1 MPSIIG
7 TYHSFFRHWLPP
19 MPLTAKGPRS
29 RVSRYLI
36 SAVCGLLPVLLGVAI
51 LHWQAERTL
60 EQSTTQTAKEAIR
73 QFDLMLDN
81 TALAAR
87 TLLPLAGQPCDKGA
101 KLALREQVTRR
112 PFVRA
117 TTLSWQ
123 RNIYCSS
130 LFGSSHQSPVNPDD
144 YVGGRL
150 WLMSGNPVTPDT
162 ALLVYR
168 LVEGDR
174 GAFASID
181 GYHLTNALRLI
192 SRYAHLV
199 LQVGPNWLDADG
211 KVHDGPVPEF
221 AVAHH
226 HLASAHYQYSV
237 EAGMPAGETW
247 RYMQARY
254 PALFSLVVFFGVLAG
269 VLAHWL
275 QKRSSAPTQELQRA
289 LSANEFI
296 PYFQPVVRGDTRQWA
311 GCEVL
316 MRWKHPKE
324 GLVRPD
330 LFIPLAEHSGLI
342 VPMTRALLRQTA
354 AQLAPHAARFS
365 PGFHI
370 GVNITARHCQ
380 DLELVQ
386 DCREFLA
393 AFPPGQ
399 VSLVLELTERELI
412 EPTDTTRRLF
422 DALHQLGVLIAID
435 DFGTGHSSLG
445 YLRNFNVDYLK
456 IDQSFVAMIGADAL
470 SRHILD
476 SIIELSGKLDLG
488 IVAEGVETAE
498 QCEYLVAQGVD
509 FLQGYLFGRPLPC
522 DEFIKSLASH

>member
-1 MPSIIG
+1 
-7 TYHSFFRHWLPP
+7 
-19 MPLTAKGPRS
+19 MPLTVTGPRK
-29 RVSRYLI
+29 RATRYLI
-36 SAVCGLLPVLLGVAI
+36 TTLSGLLPIALGVVI
-51 LHWQAERTL
+51 LYWQAERTL
-60 EQSTTQTAKEAIR
+60 QLSTAQTAQEAVR

-81 TALAAR
+81 TYLAAQA
-87 TLLPLAGQPCDKGA
+87 LLPLAGQPCDSGA
-101 KLALREQVTRR
+101 QLALREQVTRR

-117 TTLSWQ
+117 TTLSWK
-123 RNIYCSS
+123 RNIHCTS
-130 LFGSSHQSPVNPDD
+130 LFGGNYESAVNPDD
-144 YVGGRL
+144 YVDGTL
-150 WLMSGNPVTPDT
+150 WLMNGNPVTPDT

-168 LVEGDR
+168 LVDGDKA
-174 GAFASID
+174 AFASID

-192 SRYAHLV
+192 SRYAHLI
-199 LQVGPNWLDADG
+199 LQVGPNWLDAEG
-211 KVHDGPVPEF
+211 KVHDNAVPQF
-221 AVAHH
+221 PVAHH
-226 HLASAHYQYSV
+226 HLVSSRYHYSV
-237 EAGMPAGETW
+237 DAGMPAGEVW
-247 RYMQARY
+247 RYMEARY
-254 PALFSLVVFFGVLAG
+254 PALFSLLMFFGVLAG

-275 QKRSSAPTQELQRA
+275 QKRSSAPTHELQRA
-289 LSANEFI
+289 LGANEFI

-316 MRWKHPKE
+316 MRWQHPKE

-342 VPMTRALLRQTA
+342 VPMTRSLLRQTA
-354 AQLAPHAARFS
+354 AQLAPHAERFS
-365 PGFHI
+365 PGFHV

-380 DLELVQ
+380 DLALVD

-393 AFPPGQ
+393 AFTPGQ
-399 VSLVLELTERELI
+399 VTLVLELTERELI
-412 EPTDTTRRLF
+412 EPTNITRQLF
-422 DALHQLGVLIAID
+422 DALHELGVMIAID

-488 IVAEGVETAE
+488 IVAEGVETTE
-498 QCEYLVAQGVD
+498 QCEYLAAQGVD

-522 DEFIKSLASH
+522 EEFIKSLSSH

>member
-7 TYHSFFRHWLPP
+7 IVPFFFLHGRSS
-19 MPLTAKGPRS
+19 MPFTSQGPRS
-29 RVSRYLI
+29 RVARYCLSI
-36 SAVCGLLPVLLGVAI
+36 VCGLLPVLLGVVI
-51 LHWQAERTL
+51 LYWQAERTL
-60 EQSTTQTAKEAIR
+60 EQITAQTAREAVR

-81 TALAAR
+81 TALAAQD
-87 TLLPLAGQPCDKGA
+87 LLPLAGLPCDNA
-101 KLALREQVTRR
+101 ATLALREQVTRR

-123 RNIYCSS
+123 KKIYCSS
-130 LFGSSHQSPVNPDD
+130 LFGSRHDSPVNPDD

-150 WLMSGNPVTPDT
+150 WLMNGNPVTPDT

-168 LVEGDR
+168 LVDGDR

-192 SRYAHLV
+192 SRYASLV
-199 LQVGPNWLDADG
+199 LKVGPNWLDADG
-211 KVHDGPVPEF
+211 KVHTDAPPKF
-221 AVAHH
+221 AIAPHF
-226 HLASAHYQYSV
+226 LASNRYQYSV
-237 EAGMPAGETW
+237 DAGMPEGEVW

-254 PALFSLVVFFGVLAG
+254 PAVFSLVVFFGVLAG
-269 VLAHWL
+269 LLAHWL
-275 QKRSSAPTQELQRA
+275 QKSSSAPTHELQRA
-289 LSANEFI
+289 MGADEFI

-316 MRWKHPKE
+316 MRWQHPKE

-354 AQLAPHAARFS
+354 AQLAPHAERFS

-380 DLELVQ
+380 DLALVD
-386 DCREFLA
+386 DCRAFLA

-399 VSLVLELTERELI
+399 ITLVLELTERELI
-412 EPTDTTRRLF
+412 EPTDITRRLF
-422 DALHQLGVLIAID
+422 DALHQLGVMIAID

-445 YLRNFNVDYLK
+445 YLRHFNVDYLK

-476 SIIELSGKLDLG
+476 SIIELSVKLDLG
-488 IVAEGVETAE
+488 IVAEGVETAQ
-498 QCEYLVAQGVD
+498 QCDYLVAKGVD
-509 FLQGYLFGRPLPC
+509 FLQGYLFGRPLPG
-522 DEFIKSLASH
+522 DEFIKSVTRQ

>member
-1 MPSIIG
+1 
-7 TYHSFFRHWLPP
+7 

-29 RVSRYLI
+29 PTTRYLI
-36 SAVCGLLPVLLGVAI
+36 SGLSALLPILLGVPI

-60 EQSTTQTAKEAIR
+60 QKSTEQTAQEAVR

-81 TALAAR
+81 TDLAAR
-87 TLLPLAGQPCDKGA
+87 ALLPLAGQPCDNA
-101 KLALREQVTRR
+101 VQLALREQVTRR

-117 TTLSWQ
+117 TTLSFQ

-130 LFGSSHQSPVNPDD
+130 LFGSHYESPVNPED
-144 YVGGRL
+144 YVAGRL
-150 WLMSGNPVTPDT
+150 WLMNGNPVTPNT

-168 LVEGDR
+168 LTDGDK

-192 SRYAHLV
+192 SRYAGLI
-199 LQVGPNWLDADG
+199 LQVGPHWLAADG
-211 KVHDGPVPEF
+211 SVHTTPPPTF
-221 AVAHH
+221 AVAHQ
-226 HLASAHYQYSV
+226 HLVSQRYLYSV
-237 EAGMPAGETW
+237 EAGMPDGEIL
-247 RYMQARY
+247 RYMQERY
-254 PALFSLVVFFGVLAG
+254 PAVFSLVVFFGVLAG

-289 LSANEFI
+289 LGAHEFI
-296 PYFQPVVRGDTRQWA
+296 AYYQPVVRGDTREWA

-316 MRWKHPKE
+316 MRWQHPKE

-342 VPMTRALLRQTA
+342 VPMTRALMRQVAT
-354 AQLAPHAARFS
+354 QLAPHAARFA

-370 GVNITARHCQ
+370 GVNITARHCE
-380 DLELVQ
+380 DLALVE
-386 DCREFLA
+386 DCRTFLA

-399 VSLVLELTERELI
+399 VILVLELTERELI
-412 EPTDTTRRLF
+412 QPTDITRRLF
-422 DALHQLGVLIAID
+422 EALHELGVMIAID

-456 IDQSFVAMIGADAL
+456 IDQSFVAMIGQDAL

-488 IVAEGVETAE
+488 IVAEGVETTE
-498 QCEYLVAQGVD
+498 QCEYLAAQGVD
-509 FLQGYLFGRPLPC
+509 FLQGYLFGRPLPGE
-522 DEFIKSLASH
+522 EFIKSMRSH

>member
-1 MPSIIG
+1 
-7 TYHSFFRHWLPP
+7 
-19 MPLTAKGPRS
+19 MPLTVNGPRK
-29 RVSRYLI
+29 RASRYLI
-36 SAVCGLLPVLLGVAI
+36 TSLSALLPVALGVVI

-60 EQSTTQTAKEAIR
+60 QQNTAQTAQEAVR

-81 TALAAR
+81 AALAAQA
-87 TLLPLAGQPCDKGA
+87 LLPLAGQPCDNA
-101 KLALREQVTRR
+101 TQLALREQVTRG

-123 RNIYCSS
+123 KNIYCSS
-130 LFGSSHQSPVNPDD
+130 LFGGNYESPVNPQD
-144 YVGGRL
+144 YVDGQL
-150 WLMSGNPVTPDT
+150 WLMNGNPVTPDT
-162 ALLVYR
+162 AVLVYR
-168 LVEGDR
+168 LVDGDKA
-174 GAFASID
+174 AFASID
-181 GYHLTNALRLI
+181 GYHLTNTLRLI
-192 SRYAHLV
+192 SRYAHLM
-199 LQVGPNWLDADG
+199 LQVGPHWLAADG
-211 KVHDGPVPEF
+211 TVHESPLPVF

-226 HLASAHYQYSV
+226 QLASERYRYRV
-237 EAGMPAGETW
+237 EAGMPAGEVW

-254 PALFSLVVFFGVLAG
+254 PAPFSLVVFFGVLAG
-269 VLAHWL
+269 LLALWL
-275 QKRSSAPTQELQRA
+275 QKRSSAPTHELQRA
-289 LSANEFI
+289 LGANEFI
-296 PYFQPVVRGDTRQWA
+296 AYYQPVVRGDTREWS

-316 MRWKHPKE
+316 MRWQHPKE

-354 AQLAPHAARFS
+354 AQLAPHAARLR

-380 DLELVQ
+380 DLALVD
-386 DCREFLA
+386 DCREFLG
-393 AFPPGQ
+393 AFAVGQ
-399 VSLVLELTERELI
+399 VTLVLELTERELI
-412 EPTDTTRRLF
+412 VPSDITRHLF
-422 DALHQLGVLIAID
+422 DALHQLGVMIAID
-435 DFGTGHSSLG
+435 DFGTGHSSLT

-498 QCEYLVAQGVD
+498 QCEYLAAQGVD

-522 DEFIKSLASH
+522 EEFIKLLGSH

>member
-1 MPSIIG
+1 
-7 TYHSFFRHWLPP
+7 
-19 MPLTAKGPRS
+19 MPLTVKGPRKPLTRHS
-29 RVSRYLI
+29 I
-36 SAVCGLLPVLLGVAI
+36 SVLCGLLPVLLGVVI
-51 LHWQAERTL
+51 LHWQAERSL
-60 EQSTTQTAKEAIR
+60 ELSTAQTAEEAVR

-87 TLLPLAGQPCDKGA
+87 TLLPLAGQPCDNGA
-101 KLALREQVTRR
+101 QLALREQVTRR

-123 RNIYCSS
+123 KNIYCSS
-130 LFGSSHQSPVNPDD
+130 LFGSNYASPVNPDD
-144 YVGGRL
+144 YVDGRL
-150 WLMSGNPVTPDT
+150 WLMNGNPVTPDT

-168 LVEGDR
+168 LVDGDKA
-174 GAFASID
+174 AFASID

-192 SRYAHLV
+192 SRYAQLV
-199 LQVGPNWLDADG
+199 LQVGPHWLGADG
-211 KVHDGPVPEF
+211 KVRNTALPEF
-221 AVAHH
+221 AVAHQ
-226 HLASAHYQYSV
+226 HLVSGRYHYSV
-237 EAGMPAGETW
+237 DAGMPAGEVW

-254 PALFSLVVFFGVLAG
+254 PALFSLVLFFGVLAG
-269 VLAHWL
+269 LIAHWL
-275 QKRSSAPTQELQRA
+275 QKRVSAPTHELQRA
-289 LSANEFI
+289 LGANEFI
-296 PYFQPVVRGDTRQWA
+296 PYFQPVVRGDTREWA

-330 LFIPLAEHSGLI
+330 LFIPLAEDCGLI

-354 AQLAPHAARFS
+354 AQLAPHASRFS

-370 GVNITARHCQ
+370 GVNITARHCE
-380 DLELVQ
+380 DLALVD

-393 AFPPGQ
+393 AFAAGQ
-399 VSLVLELTERELI
+399 VTLVLELTERELI
-412 EPTDTTRRLF
+412 VPTDITRRLF
-422 DALHQLGVLIAID
+422 EALHLLGVMIAID
-435 DFGTGHSSLG
+435 DFGTGHSSLS

-470 SRHILD
+470 SGHILD

-488 IVAEGVETAE
+488 IVAEGVETAQ
-498 QCEYLVAQGVD
+498 QCEYLAARGVE

-522 DEFIKSLASH
+522 DELIKSLSSH

>member
-1 MPSIIG
+1 
-7 TYHSFFRHWLPP
+7 
-19 MPLTAKGPRS
+19 MPLTVNGPRK
-29 RVSRYLI
+29 RATRYLI
-36 SAVCGLLPVLLGVAI
+36 TSLSALLPIALGVVI

-60 EQSTTQTAKEAIR
+60 EQSTAQTAQEAVR

-81 TALAAR
+81 TALAAQA
-87 TLLPLAGQPCDKGA
+87 LLPLAGQPCDNGA
-101 KLALREQVTRR
+101 QLALREQVTRR

-123 RNIYCSS
+123 KNIYCSS
-130 LFGSSHQSPVNPDD
+130 LFGSNYESPVNPDD
-144 YVGGRL
+144 YVDGRL
-150 WLMSGNPVTPDT
+150 WLMNGNPVTPDT

-168 LVEGDR
+168 LVDGDKA
-174 GAFASID
+174 AFASID

-199 LQVGPNWLDADG
+199 LQVGPNWLSGDG
-211 KVHDGPVPEF
+211 KVRDTAVPVF

-226 HLASAHYQYSV
+226 QLASERYHYSV
-237 EAGMPAGETW
+237 EAGMPAGEVW

-254 PALFSLVVFFGVLAG
+254 PALFSLVLFFGVLAG

-275 QKRSSAPTQELQRA
+275 QKRSSAPTHELQRA
-289 LSANEFI
+289 LGANEFI
-296 PYFQPVVRGDTRQWA
+296 PYFQPVVRGDTREWA

-316 MRWKHPKE
+316 MRWQHPKE

-380 DLELVQ
+380 DLALVD

-393 AFPPGQ
+393 AFAVGQ
-399 VSLVLELTERELI
+399 VTLVLELTERELI
-412 EPTDTTRRLF
+412 EPTDITRRLF
-422 DALHQLGVLIAID
+422 DALHQLGVMIAID

-498 QCEYLVAQGVD
+498 QCEYLAAQGVD
-509 FLQGYLFGRPLPC
+509 FLQGYLFGKPLPC